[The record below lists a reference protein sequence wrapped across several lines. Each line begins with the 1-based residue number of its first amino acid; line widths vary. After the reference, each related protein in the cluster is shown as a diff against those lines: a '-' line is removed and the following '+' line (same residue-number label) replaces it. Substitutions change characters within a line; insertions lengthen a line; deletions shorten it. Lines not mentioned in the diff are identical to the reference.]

1 MVYLIIQGKLKENS
15 ETIYTEYLNGVSP
28 LMKEFG
34 VEIVAVGAGFTS
46 EFITDDFSTNAILSV
61 PDEETLNKFL
71 GDPRYFAI
79 KKFRDQAYETLHL
92 SVFNGREARKVD

>member
-15 ETIYTEYLNGVSP
+15 EAIYTEYLKGVAP

-34 VEIVAVGAGFTS
+34 VEIVAVGSGFASLFT
-46 EFITDDFSTNAILSV
+46 TDNFPTNAILSV

-79 KKFRDQAYETLHL
+79 KKFRDAAYEFLRL
-92 SVFNGREARKVD
+92 SVFDGREARRVD